1 MKENINGHFVMF
13 NKSEEQEVEIFQ
25 CNEKNTG
32 KYIIHVNTYYIR
44 KDYTIYSVQTR
55 ILHPNRAQVIP
66 LIERYLDIIINKY
79 QGEIIDVILYGS
91 VARGED
97 KNESDIDLLI
107 IGKEN
112 NWELERDLIDIAYDT
127 GLSYGM
133 YLSVKYISLDTY
145 TRQKSFILFENISRE
160 GVSLVS

>member
-1 MKENINGHFVMF
+1 M
-13 NKSEEQEVEIFQ
+13 
-25 CNEKNTG
+25 
-32 KYIIHVNTYYIR
+32 
-44 KDYTIYSVQTR
+44 QTR
-55 ILHPNRAQVIP
+55 ILHPNRARVIP

-112 NWELERDLIDIAYDT
+112 NWELEKDLTDIAYDT
-127 GLSYGM
+127 GLSFGM
-133 YLSVKYISLDTY
+133 YLSVKYISLNTY
-145 TRQKSFILFENISRE
+145 TSQKSFILIQNISRE
-160 GVSLVS
+160 GLSLVS